1 MFFWSSYVGTCIHR
15 CVAFGQLLDREAKRE
30 RILEARMREIRLKQR
45 QAEEGSPVAS
55 LSELDAAVGDK
66 DLAEAALEYLSQV
79 KKEQGS
85 MM

>member
-1 MFFWSSYVGTCIHR
+1 
-15 CVAFGQLLDREAKRE
+15 
-30 RILEARMREIRLKQR
+30 MREIRLKQR